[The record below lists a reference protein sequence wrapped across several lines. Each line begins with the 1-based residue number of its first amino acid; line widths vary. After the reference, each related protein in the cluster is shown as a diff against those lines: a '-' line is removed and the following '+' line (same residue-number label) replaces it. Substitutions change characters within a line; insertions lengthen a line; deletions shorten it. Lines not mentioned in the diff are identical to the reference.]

1 MEEDMMMMNR
11 SKQTSQSDD
20 EFSWFIDLIT
30 NAIQTQT
37 QTQGAVR
44 TSTISIPV
52 EFTSLTENDDEEV
65 GNHTDENLSC
75 NGNNRDDIQVD
86 INHEEKNNLN

>member
-20 EFSWFIDLIT
+20 KFSWFIDLIT

-52 EFTSLTENDDEEV
+52 EFTSLTENDDEVRYPTE
-65 GNHTDENLSC
+65 EELSC
-75 NGNNRDDIQVD
+75 NEGNGYDMQVD